1 MLSYQEA
8 KTYYDAFGKKQDKQF
23 YEKTALEKLLRH
35 GVFQKAENIIEFGC
49 GTGKVAHKIL
59 IEYATEKT
67 NYTGLDISQTMIDLT
82 WKRLGKFAER
92 VKVYRT
98 DGAPVIPEKAES
110 FDRFLSTYV
119 FDLLNESDIKEGL
132 KEAHR
137 ILKRDGYLCLAGLT
151 HGTSLLSRFVEKLWR
166 SLHRLNPLIVGG
178 CRPTHLIQYL
188 AKEQWEIIHNSV
200 ILSFGV
206 PSEVVIAKKRKGG

>member
-8 KTYYDAFGKKQDKQF
+8 KPTPMLFGKKQDKQF

-119 FDLLNESDIKEGL
+119 FDLLNEADIKARL
-132 KEAHR
+132 KPTVP
-137 ILKRDGYLCLAGLT
+137 LQ
-151 HGTSLLSRFVEKLWR
+151 LSRRHPCE
-166 SLHRLNPLIVGG
+166 S
-178 CRPTHLIQYL
+178 
-188 AKEQWEIIHNSV
+188 
-200 ILSFGV
+200 
-206 PSEVVIAKKRKGG
+206 